1 MALISLSLWN
11 LELIGDPKDHDL
23 TPMYGLAIL
32 VSISKRTT
40 GKNINKK
47 KLYISTRLQI
57 NEKQQ
62 TSFSGKQVLVNKL
75 SDLVV
80 SKKCIPKINIQEQ
93 SLQNIPDRKMI
104 VLSTKKLYE
113 KNW

>member
-1 MALISLSLWN
+1 
-11 LELIGDPKDHDL
+11 
-23 TPMYGLAIL
+23 MYGLAMI

-80 SKKCIPKINIQEQ
+80 IKNCIPKINVLEQ
-93 SLQNIPDRKMI
+93 SSQNISDRKMNG
-104 VLSTKKLYE
+104 LNTEKLY
-113 KNW
+113 

>member
-1 MALISLSLWN
+1 MALISLSMWN

-23 TPMYGLAIL
+23 TPMYGLAMI

-80 SKKCIPKINIQEQ
+80 IKNCIPKINVLEQ
-93 SLQNIPDRKMI
+93 SSQNIPDRKMNG
-104 VLSTKKLYE
+104 LNTEKLY
-113 KNW
+113 